1 MKRPLAFIFWMA
13 VSTCALGQLPSST
26 MNGRVT
32 DAQGASV
39 VSAHVIAT
47 NVAQGTSRQT
57 QTNSEGLYQFSSLD
71 IGTYNVRVESP
82 AFAPTEVP
90 GVVLQAGRTQTV
102 DITLHPGTQVIVEVT
117 AQNQSVDLTQS
128 MLQGQIS
135 SNTIGSIPLN
145 GRNFLELAYL
155 VPGNRP
161 APTFDPTKTNTLEV
175 SSAGGFGR
183 GGNITVDGG
192 DNNDEV
198 VGGTL
203 SNFPADSIQE
213 FQIAT
218 ARFTS
223 EVGRSG
229 NSIINIVTKSG
240 TNDLHGSL
248 FFFYRNRNLQAL
260 PATFDRSLPT
270 PPFDREQ
277 FGGSIGGPLRKDKAW
292 IFSSVEYRNQNA
304 SLQTGT
310 RNFATQTIQ
319 NSAASAPFA

>member
-1 MKRPLAFIFWMA
+1 
-13 VSTCALGQLPSST
+13 

-82 AFAPTEVP
+82 TFAPTEVR
-90 GVVLQAGRTQTV
+90 GVVLQAGKAQTV